1 MSKGEVDID
10 MADDK
15 LQEQLLGVELKKRKV
30 GTDNIL
36 LESKK
41 EMQDRGV
48 HSPDHADAAVYAAT
62 DLSAWIDREPV
73 GTVKA
78 MDRADVPDYGLFDY
92 IRRPGTPLL

>member
-62 DLSAWIDREPV
+62 DLTPWLNREPV

-78 MDRADVPDYGLFDY
+78 VDRGIIPDYGLHAH
-92 IRRPGTPLL
+92 ITRPGMPLV